1 MRYQG
6 DRPMKRI
13 DDEIRYST
21 FVRAPPEEVY
31 DGIAIAKGLDGWLTD
46 GSRVDPRPGGELFFR
61 WKDFGAER
69 ITDEA
74 HCPILEAERG
84 KRFVF
89 QWKPDT
95 PHYYT
100 TIEIDFEPVE
110 SGTIVHLRE
119 HGYQDTPSELRAM
132 LYCSAGWGEALT
144 LWKYYTEHG
153 IRY

>member
-1 MRYQG
+1 
-6 DRPMKRI
+6 MKQI
-13 DDEIRYST
+13 DDEIRYAT

-31 DGIAIAKGLDGWLTD
+31 DGIATSKGLDGWFTE
-46 GSRVDPRPGGELFFR
+46 GARVDPRPGGELYFR
-61 WKDFGAER
+61 WKDFGAEQ

-95 PHYYT
+95 PDYYT
-100 TIEIDFEPVE
+100 TIEIEFEPVE
-110 SGTIVHLRE
+110 GGTIVHLRE
-119 HGYQDTPSELRAM
+119 HGYQDTPSGLRAM
-132 LYCSAGWGEALT
+132 LNCSAGWGEALT
-144 LWKYYTEHG
+144 LWKYFIEHE

>member
-1 MRYQG
+1 MQFQG
-6 DRPMKRI
+6 DRPMKFI
-13 DDEIRYST
+13 DDEIRYAT

-31 DGIAIAKGLDGWLTD
+31 DGIATTKGLDGWFTE
-46 GSRVDPRPGGELFFR
+46 GSKVDPRPGGELIFR
-61 WKDFGAER
+61 WKDFGADR
-69 ITDEA
+69 VSDEA

-95 PHYYT
+95 TDYYT
-100 TIEIDFEPVE
+100 TIEIEFEQVE
-110 SGTIVHLRE
+110 AGTIVRLRE
-119 HGYQDTPSELRAM
+119 HGYQDTPSGLRAM
-132 LYCSAGWGEALT
+132 LNCSAGWGEALT